1 MPTHRTSHAGGDGL
15 ERVSHRLT
23 LYVTLPASLAIAMR
37 APCDDRFFEIALTDA
52 ALVVLGGFLDGTV
65 DHSPALL

>member
-1 MPTHRTSHAGGDGL
+1 
-15 ERVSHRLT
+15 
-23 LYVTLPASLAIAMR
+23 MR